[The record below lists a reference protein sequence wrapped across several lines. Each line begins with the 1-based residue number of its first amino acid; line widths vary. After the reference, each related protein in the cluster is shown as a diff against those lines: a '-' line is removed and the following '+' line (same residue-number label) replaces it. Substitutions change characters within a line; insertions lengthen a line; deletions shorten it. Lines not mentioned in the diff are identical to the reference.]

1 MSDTIDQFVDVNK
14 RLFKICD
21 ERTALDHIQSIKN
34 QDAKAMAEM
43 LWKIEQIERKI
54 ATKQS

>member
-1 MSDTIDQFVDVNK
+1 MNDTIDKFVDMNK

-21 ERTALDHIQSIKN
+21 ERTALDHIQSMKN
-34 QDAKAMAEM
+34 QDAKAMAEI

-54 ATKQS
+54 SAKQS